1 MHPPLKTLFFNPLRR
16 HHLPL
21 RLLHHRYLHPQPPPP
36 PPTIEYPLTH
46 PIYTIWAAN
55 ISLGKTLIS
64 AGLSIAFLTSTS
76 TVVNIPKKF
85 VYLKPIQTGF
95 PNYSD
100 SLFVY
105 RKFSKFFLR
114 NRPEF
119 SIFASNHV
127 LNASGPAARAL
138 LGECWESGG
147 FRSGKIGNFGGGFE
161 SLGWYEERKLEGVE
175 NDGTKGAGACS
186 ELICKT
192 VYGWRE
198 QILPHL
204 AEERE
209 GAALE
214 DSELLEMLKRGMQNG
229 VGKDGNK
236 DVGATCVI
244 ENDGGVASPC
254 PSG

>member
-21 RLLHHRYLHPQPPPP
+21 RLLHHRHFHPQPPPP
-36 PPTIEYPLTH
+36 PPTIEYPLPH

-55 ISLGKTLIS
+55 TSLGKTLVS

-85 VYLKPIQTGF
+85 VYLKPIQIGF
-95 PNYSD
+95 PDDSD
-100 SLFVY
+100 SRFVY

-119 SIFASNHV
+119 SIVASNHV

-138 LGECWESGG
+138 LGEFWESGG
-147 FRSGKIGNFGGGFE
+147 FGSRKVGNFEGGFE
-161 SLGWYEERKLEGVE
+161 SLGWYDERKLE
-175 NDGTKGAGACS
+175 AA
-186 ELICKT
+186 
-192 VYGWRE
+192 
-198 QILPHL
+198 
-204 AEERE
+204 ERE
-209 GAALE
+209 GTALE
-214 DSELLEMLKRGMQNG
+214 DSELSEMLKRGMQNG
-229 VGKDGNK
+229 VGEDGNK
-236 DVGATCVI
+236 DVGAMCVI
-244 ENDGGVASPC
+244 ETAGGIASPG